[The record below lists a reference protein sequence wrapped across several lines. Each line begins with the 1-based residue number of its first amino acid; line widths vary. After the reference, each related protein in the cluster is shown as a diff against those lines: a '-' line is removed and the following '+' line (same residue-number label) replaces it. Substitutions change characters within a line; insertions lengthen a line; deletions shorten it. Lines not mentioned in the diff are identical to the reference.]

1 MKALVLAFAQA
12 DQRPRH
18 AAIDRDRVARAT
30 AGHEVMIADG
40 KLDVLARKLAEAVL
54 RAAQRG
60 TACPGWHGQGA
71 CGGKRDG
78 AADKVAAGK
87 GCHL

>member
-1 MKALVLAFAQA
+1 MAIFDDLNGKRALVTGASSGIG
-12 DQRPRH
+12 
-18 AAIDRDRVARAT
+18 AA
-30 AGHEVMIADG
+30 
-40 KLDVLARKLAEAVL
+40 LARKLAEAVL

-87 GCHL
+87 GCHS